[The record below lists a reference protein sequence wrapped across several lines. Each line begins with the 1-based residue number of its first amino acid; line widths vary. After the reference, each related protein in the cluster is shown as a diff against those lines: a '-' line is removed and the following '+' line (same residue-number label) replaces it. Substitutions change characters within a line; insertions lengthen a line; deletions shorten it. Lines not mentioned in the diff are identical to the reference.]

1 MPTIIMDSCSYTRL
15 GLTDYMAVK
24 GVKKKNITSV
34 TDIDQLQTKCQQY
47 QPGVVFI
54 NED

>member
-1 MPTIIMDSCSYTRL
+1 
-15 GLTDYMAVK
+15 MAVK

-34 TDIDQLQTKCQQY
+34 NDMDQLQIKCQQL

-54 NED
+54 NEDCFIQLDYYIKIDKAGDS